1 MAKKKQTGK
10 VAEPAGNR
18 LKHTS
23 ESMFLYQYMNVYY
36 DFEAISNHTSTNFA
50 WGVHYSEKMKKNW
63 QKKLTKKMSIFGTEK
78 MKKNWQKKLI
88 KKKIWYSGKD
98 FLDVFAKKMKNF

>member
-63 QKKLTKKMSIFGTEK
+63 QKKLTKKWVFLVQKKWKRTD
-78 MKKNWQKKLI
+78 KKN
-88 KKKIWYSGKD
+88 
-98 FLDVFAKKMKNF
+98 

>member
-36 DFEAISNHTSTNFA
+36 DFETISNYTSTNFG

-63 QKKLTKKMSIFGTEK
+63 QKKLTKKWVFLVQKKWKRTD
-78 MKKNWQKKLI
+78 KKN
-88 KKKIWYSGKD
+88 
-98 FLDVFAKKMKNF
+98 